1 MTMAKAKTN
10 PKNVKDIESKLR
22 AEREDLL
29 RQIAELE
36 PRRAGEVT
44 GDLDEEGEPESVTTE
59 RERDLSLLDNARA
72 LLDRVETAL
81 AKVEADTY
89 GTCESC
95 GKHIEAA
102 RLKALPHATL
112 CIACKRKEERH

>member
-1 MTMAKAKTN
+1 MTMAKAKTD
-10 PKNVKDIESKLR
+10 PKKVKDIEDKLR

-29 RQIAELE
+29 SQIAELE

-81 AKVEADTY
+81 AKVDAGTY

-95 GKHIEAA
+95 GKRIEAA
-102 RLKALPHATL
+102 RLKALPHAIL
-112 CIACKRKEERH
+112 CIACKRKEERY